1 MENLNSS
8 SSLLLISESVITGFS
23 STYATTRS
31 TCSSVLFWF
40 SVTAT
45 FSWQNFAPT
54 EPSIGSLNEYAV
66 NSTGH
71 SPLISSIF
79 SSIDGVTVRS
89 FKGPIH
95 DSDFN
100 RNRDVQPDR
109 GCDCCWWSAHT
120 RSDRSVQSFSV
131 ESQFSTMSDLDSDDL
146 ANIALFLEAQLTRS
160 GRFCPYTTATSTATL
175 SSAHQISENSD
186 QQQPQQR
193 SASHGGG
200 CGCRSPYTGK
210 FGRGCRWRSR
220 LRLKIAV
227 VDGALY
233 TVTTSTTASFNTTF
247 LFSANSFF
255 SFTWIAIGFH
265 GFWFQKYRIVKLDS
279 VTNISWVFFFFF
291 LKEKIYWQ
299 KISKW

>member
-1 MENLNSS
+1 M
-8 SSLLLISESVITGFS
+8 IKRG
-23 STYATTRS
+23 
-31 TCSSVLFWF
+31 
-40 SVTAT
+40 
-45 FSWQNFAPT
+45 
-54 EPSIGSLNEYAV
+54 
-66 NSTGH
+66 
-71 SPLISSIF
+71 
-79 SSIDGVTVRS
+79 

-109 GCDCCWWSAHT
+109 GCDCCWSTHT

-146 ANIALFLEAQLTRS
+146 ANIALFLEAQPTRS

-200 CGCRSPYTGK
+200 CGWRSPYTGK

-227 VDGALY
+227 VDGAL
-233 TVTTSTTASFNTTF
+233 
-247 LFSANSFF
+247 
-255 SFTWIAIGFH
+255 
-265 GFWFQKYRIVKLDS
+265 
-279 VTNISWVFFFFF
+279 
-291 LKEKIYWQ
+291 
-299 KISKW
+299 